1 MKQRKRYVG
10 LQRKKAKAGILFIM
24 PFILGFLL
32 FMVKPL
38 AQSFYMSFCNVELSA
53 GNYNPIWAGIANYI
67 HAFRVDPE
75 YNRLLTEEIVRMML
89 YSVAIIVFSFFVS
102 LILNQEFHGR
112 ALVRA
117 IFFLPVILSSGV
129 IIGLESNNQL
139 MANLANT
146 IEQTTQ
152 GISITAV
159 LENIL
164 RTSGGD
170 CLGYSD
176 HHFPVGPAEYPLQHV

>member
-1 MKQRKRYVG
+1 MQEMQLMKQRKRYVG

-102 LILNQEFHGR
+102 LILNQ
-112 ALVRA
+112 
-117 IFFLPVILSSGV
+117 
-129 IIGLESNNQL
+129 
-139 MANLANT
+139 
-146 IEQTTQ
+146 
-152 GISITAV
+152 
-159 LENIL
+159 
-164 RTSGGD
+164 
-170 CLGYSD
+170 
-176 HHFPVGPAEYPLQHV
+176 